1 MYYCF
6 PTSVQAG
13 STQQNDTRNYELE
26 LIGEIADSIVE
37 FAANLLNRI
46 QRLVSK
52 GRTKAGRSNRY
63 VA

>member
-1 MYYCF
+1 MYYF